1 MNQSD
6 SNNYKEN
13 EIKYFENIEKYFNK
27 SKDDFSEKMHAFSKY
42 TPRQSIA
49 YFMAREEIF
58 KKIIN
63 LHGSVLDF
71 GVYKGSSFFTYLQIS
86 SILEPYNHTRKFVG
100 FDSFLGFTEI
110 TEKDN
115 PNKKIGLKKKGGMIY
130 KGGGEYLQEGLNLLD
145 MNRVLGHV
153 ENSEIIEGVLPDK
166 LLDYLNEHDETI
178 IALAN
183 FGLGLYEPTKIILE
197 AIKPRLIKGSI
208 LVFEE
213 LNQATWPG
221 ETKALFEVF
230 EAKNITLKRFEYAPH
245 VSYFVYEG

>member
-13 EIKYFENIEKYFNK
+13 EIKYFNSVEKYFNK
-27 SKDDFSEKMHAFSKY
+27 SKDDFSEKMHAFTRY
-42 TPRQSIA
+42 APRQSIA

-58 KKIIN
+58 KKIVH

-71 GVYKGSSFFTYLQIS
+71 GIYKGSSFFTYLQIS
-86 SILEPYNHTRKFVG
+86 SILEPYNHTRKFIG
-100 FDSFLGFTEI
+100 FDSFLGFSEI

-115 PNKKIGLKKKGGMIY
+115 PNVEIGVKKKGGMVFNNG
-130 KGGGEYLQEGLNLLD
+130 KQYLEEGLNLLD

-153 ENSEIIEGVLPDK
+153 ANSLVIAGVLPDK
-166 LLDYLNEHDETI
+166 LLDYMSEHEETV

-183 FGLGLYEPTKIILE
+183 FGLGLYEPTKKILE
-197 AIKPRLIKGSI
+197 TIKPRLIKGSV

-213 LNQATWPG
+213 LNQANWPG

-245 VSYFVYEG
+245 LSYFIYEG